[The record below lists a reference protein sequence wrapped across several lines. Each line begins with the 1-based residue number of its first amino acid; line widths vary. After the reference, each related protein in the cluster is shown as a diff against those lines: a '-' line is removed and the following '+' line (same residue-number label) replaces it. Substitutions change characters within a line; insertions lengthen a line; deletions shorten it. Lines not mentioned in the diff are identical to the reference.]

1 MAIAHALAS
10 EKEKPANDSLS
21 DIPTEIFNPTN
32 FVAERK

>member
-10 EKEKPANDSLS
+10 KEKPANDSLS
-21 DIPTEIFNPTN
+21 DIPTEVFMPTN